1 LGCREIQ
8 RKGAPMKKLLVSWAV
23 AGVSMWLVSLLLGPN
38 MEFANGWDVVWA
50 SALVGLLN
58 AVLAPLL
65 NLITCPILLLTLGLS
80 RFLVNA
86 VIILIAG
93 SAVDG
98 FDIAGFWWAVL
109 AAVLISISTTVIGG
123 MIKSDGGD
131 RRR

>member
-1 LGCREIQ
+1 
-8 RKGAPMKKLLVSWAV
+8 MKRLLVSWAV
-23 AGVSMWLVSLLLGPN
+23 AAVSMWLVSLLLGPN
-38 MEFANGWDVVWA
+38 MEFASGWDVVWA

-86 VIILIAG
+86 LIILIAD

-98 FDIAGFWWAVL
+98 FHITGFWWAVL
-109 AAVLISISTTVIGG
+109 AAVLISVSTTVIGG
-123 MIKSDGGD
+123 MIRSDRESG
-131 RRR
+131 RR

>member
-1 LGCREIQ
+1 
-8 RKGAPMKKLLVSWAV
+8 MKKLLVSWAV
-23 AGVSMWLVSLLLGPN
+23 AAVSMWLVSLLLGPN
-38 MEFANGWDVVWA
+38 MEFVNGWDVVWA

-86 VIILIAG
+86 VIILIADA
-93 SAVDG
+93 AVDG
-98 FDIAGFWWAVL
+98 FHIAGFWWAVL

-123 MIKSDGGD
+123 MIKSDGEG

>member
-1 LGCREIQ
+1 MG
-8 RKGAPMKKLLVSWAV
+8 MKKLLVSWAV
-23 AGVSMWLVSLLLGPN
+23 AAVSMYLVSLLLGSN

-65 NLITCPILLLTLGLS
+65 NLITCPLLLLTLGLS

-86 VIILIAG
+86 LILLVAD

-98 FDIAGFWWAVL
+98 FYIGGFWWAVL
-109 AAVLISISTTVIGG
+109 AAILISISTTLIGKQ
-123 MIKSDGGD
+123 IKSE